1 MRNKREKGDRP
12 RKGKDQGEREEPSQ
26 TRSLMEDHS
35 KRTGSHMALR
45 QSAGRSRSLTRRR
58 RVQAQN
64 NLLTGGRA
72 EKVDLEADQRP
83 GEHKGENQEPP
94 MTRSSS
100 EDHPVRGR
108 QRLQGASLAPNLGTK
123 RKLAEE
129 GQGAQ
134 DNPRP
139 QQGPRRQPLTPTRDR
154 EEHWRELRTTEAHG
168 HMEDHP
174 ATHPEGQGAQRRRR
188 QRLEV
193 QPGTDQWTRLKRGHY
208 TFVTIEDKQTSTPQ
222 G

>member
-1 MRNKREKGDRP
+1 
-12 RKGKDQGEREEPSQ
+12 
-26 TRSLMEDHS
+26 
-35 KRTGSHMALR
+35 
-45 QSAGRSRSLTRRR
+45 
-58 RVQAQN
+58 
-64 NLLTGGRA
+64 
-72 EKVDLEADQRP
+72 
-83 GEHKGENQEPP
+83 
-94 MTRSSS
+94 MTRSSR
-100 EDHPVRGR
+100 EDPPVRGR
-108 QRLQGASLAPNLGTK
+108 QRLQGASRATNLGTK

-129 GQGAQ
+129 GQGTQ

-139 QQGPRRQPLTPTRDR
+139 QQGPRRQPVTPTKDR
-154 EEHWRELRTTEAHG
+154 EEHRRELRTTEAHG

-193 QPGTDQWTRLKRGHY
+193 QPGTDQWTRLKRGHH

>member
-26 TRSLMEDHS
+26 TSSLMEDHS

-45 QSAGRSRSLTRRR
+45 QSAGRGRSLTRRR

-72 EKVDLEADQRP
+72 EKVDLEEDQWP

-108 QRLQGASLAPNLGTK
+108 QRLQGASLATNLGAK
-123 RKLAEE
+123 CKLAEE
-129 GQGAQ
+129 GRP

-168 HMEDHP
+168 HMEDHL
-174 ATHPEGQGAQRRRR
+174 ATHPEGQGAQRCHR
-188 QRLEV
+188 
-193 QPGTDQWTRLKRGHY
+193 
-208 TFVTIEDKQTSTPQ
+208 
-222 G
+222 

>member
-1 MRNKREKGDRP
+1 MRNKREKVDRP

-26 TRSLMEDHS
+26 TRSLMENHN

-45 QSAGRSRSLTRRR
+45 QSSGRGRSLTRRR

-108 QRLQGASLAPNLGTK
+108 KPSHQPRYKTQAGRRRAGRPRQPQTAARAAEATLNPNK
-123 RKLAEE
+123 
-129 GQGAQ
+129 GQGRTLAGAK
-134 DNPRP
+134 DNQSSRTYG
-139 QQGPRRQPLTPTRDR
+139 GPSGNTPGGTGRA
-154 EEHWRELRTTEAHG
+154 ETTQTEAG
-168 HMEDHP
+168 GP
-174 ATHPEGQGAQRRRR
+174 SRN
-188 QRLEV
+188 
-193 QPGTDQWTRLKRGHY
+193 
-208 TFVTIEDKQTSTPQ
+208 
-222 G
+222 

>member
-12 RKGKDQGEREEPSQ
+12 RKGKDQVEREEPSQ
-26 TRSLMEDHS
+26 IRSRMEDHS
-35 KRTGSHMALR
+35 KCTGRHRVLR
-45 QSAGRSRSLTRRR
+45 QSSGRGRSLTQRR

-108 QRLQGASLAPNLGTK
+108 QRRQGASRATNLGTK
-123 RKLAEE
+123 PKPAEE

-139 QQGPRRQPLTPTRDR
+139 QQGPRR
-154 EEHWRELRTTEAHG
+154 
-168 HMEDHP
+168 
-174 ATHPEGQGAQRRRR
+174 
-188 QRLEV
+188 
-193 QPGTDQWTRLKRGHY
+193 
-208 TFVTIEDKQTSTPQ
+208 
-222 G
+222 

>member
-12 RKGKDQGEREEPSQ
+12 RKGKNQVEREEPSQ
-26 TRSLMEDHS
+26 TRSRMEDHS
-35 KRTGSHMALR
+35 KSTGSHRALR
-45 QSAGRSRSLTRRR
+45 QSSGRGRSLTRRR
-58 RVQAQN
+58 RVRAQN

-94 MTRSSS
+94 KTRSSS

-108 QRLQGASLAPNLGTK
+108 QRLQGASLATNLGTK

-168 HMEDHP
+168 HMEGHP
-174 ATHPEGQGAQRRRR
+174 ATHPEGQGTQRRRR

-208 TFVTIEDKQTSTPQ
+208 TFVTIEDKQTLTPQ

>member
-35 KRTGSHMALR
+35 KCTGSHMELR
-45 QSAGRSRSLTRRR
+45 QLSGRGRSLTRRR

-72 EKVDLEADQRP
+72 EKVDLEADQWP

-100 EDHPVRGR
+100 EDQPVRER
-108 QRLQGASLAPNLGTK
+108 QRLQGTSLATNLCTK
-123 RKLAEE
+123 PKLAEE

-139 QQGPRRQPLTPTRDR
+139 QQGLRRQP
-154 EEHWRELRTTEAHG
+154 
-168 HMEDHP
+168 
-174 ATHPEGQGAQRRRR
+174 
-188 QRLEV
+188 
-193 QPGTDQWTRLKRGHY
+193 
-208 TFVTIEDKQTSTPQ
+208 
-222 G
+222 